1 MAAEIGTQLGDL
13 NLEQSSIATRRC
25 RHSNSRPL
33 LVIVGLILFSFA
45 TLFRNN
51 TYASTRD
58 NHFVIATATATAA
71 VSPSFS
77 SLPAP
82 HPAPSRAPSPDP
94 SEACHFEDGNGHFK
108 TVNGTHSWNWI
119 HNSSSTLR
127 KECSIIDHIQPLQHK
142 QYNTSKPLTFLFIG
156 DSLDHRIVNFLC
168 KKNLGFRSL
177 QRTEKDL
184 SLPADLIN
192 HARKAKG
199 DSCSICTNDRVTF
212 SHFKIFGMHHGC
224 NNGGDIDLEESR
236 TAGMNTTVE
245 RIEKLLPVDVLSRLD
260 TETNYVLLVSSSLW
274 DLSKGCNNQLGVTE
288 GYQELYHQGILELY
302 AAIHKLLPNATVY
315 WRTSPQISVKYDN
328 SITRQGGGRTRA
340 NQETLNALLRETVS
354 ENNLGTI
361 VDWWAQSKHI
371 PETRLR
377 NQVKDG
383 RHYGAKSSLAFFNMF
398 LNAVF
403 DRDPSLLV

>member
-1 MAAEIGTQLGDL
+1 
-13 NLEQSSIATRRC
+13 
-25 RHSNSRPL
+25 
-33 LVIVGLILFSFA
+33 
-45 TLFRNN
+45 
-51 TYASTRD
+51 
-58 NHFVIATATATAA
+58 
-71 VSPSFS
+71 
-77 SLPAP
+77 
-82 HPAPSRAPSPDP
+82 
-94 SEACHFEDGNGHFK
+94 
-108 TVNGTHSWNWI
+108 
-119 HNSSSTLR
+119 LR
-127 KECSIIDHIQPLQHK
+127 EECSIIHHVQPLQYS
-142 QYNTSKPLTFLFIG
+142 QYNTSKPLAFLFLG
-156 DSLDHRIVNFLC
+156 GVC
-168 KKNLGFRSL
+168 KKNLGFRCL
-177 QRTEKDL
+177 QQDL

-192 HARKAKG
+192 QAKG
-199 DSCSICTNDRVTF
+199 QKGSCKICTNDRVTF

-403 DRDPSLLV
+403 DRDPSLLG